1 MSKKLFS
8 LFFIIVSVSIIMT
21 HSVSAFAN
29 GDDVVHKI
37 NIVRKDVPTR
47 SISVLPE
54 ASVGNDV
61 LAVSFDDSGM
71 YMLCIE
77 DSFGATVYTSTL
89 PADGM
94 EYSYDLT
101 GIGEGMFTL
110 ILEGPSGEY
119 EGIFNI

>member
-1 MSKKLFS
+1 MRYILTISSSIFLIF
-8 LFFIIVSVSIIMT
+8 VSVFLLNADEQYVKIILQKT
-21 HSVSAFAN
+21 GF
-29 GDDVVHKI
+29 
-37 NIVRKDVPTR
+37 PTR

>member
-1 MSKKLFS
+1 MKKLLIALLVLS
-8 LFFIIVSVSIIMT
+8 AVSVIGYTDSKNVKKIFFQVVTVKTRSVSI
-21 HSVSAFAN
+21 
-29 GDDVVHKI
+29 
-37 NIVRKDVPTR
+37 
-47 SISVLPE
+47 LPE